1 MKNKII
7 IIGGV
12 LLVSITSIILIVG
25 NQRKK
30 AEFKKESTVDNGA
43 VKETIEV
50 DGILFSKTKLSYKN
64 GITTVTATVTSNK
77 PIPSATIK
85 IVFVDKDDK
94 EIQNSVQ
101 VIENITDKEQVFSTG
116 FVGNYETAAKIKF
129 EVVKG

>member
-1 MKNKII
+1 MKKNII
-7 IIGGV
+7 IIGGI

-25 NQRKK
+25 NQKKK
-30 AEFKKESTVDNGA
+30 AELKKESTVDNGT

-50 DGILFSKTKLSYKN
+50 EGITFSKTKLSYKD

-77 PIPSATIK
+77 TIPSATIK

-94 EIQNSVQ
+94 EIKNSVQ
-101 VIENITDKEQVFSTG
+101 IIENISDKEQVFSTG